1 MYEEIIHFW
10 FQEIDKSQR
19 WIKNAEFD
27 AFIKRKFIDIH
38 HQAINCELFSWRK
51 TSLGT
56 LAEIIVLDQ
65 FSRNMYR
72 DTPRSFAYDSLALAF
87 AQTAVLNGHD
97 RELTVEQRSFLYM
110 PYMHSESP
118 VIHIEAEA
126 LFTNLGLHNTLN
138 FEKKHKAIID
148 RFGRYP
154 HRNKILGRSSSPEE
168 LEFLSLPGSRF

>member
-27 AFIKRKFIDIH
+27 ALIKRKFIDIH

-51 TSLGT
+51 TSLGM

-87 AQTAVLNGHD
+87 AQSAVLNGHD

-126 LFTNLGLHNTLN
+126 LFTNLGLQHTLN

-154 HRNKILGRSSSPEE
+154 HRNKILGRSSSLEE
-168 LEFLSLPGSRF
+168 LAFLSLPDSSF